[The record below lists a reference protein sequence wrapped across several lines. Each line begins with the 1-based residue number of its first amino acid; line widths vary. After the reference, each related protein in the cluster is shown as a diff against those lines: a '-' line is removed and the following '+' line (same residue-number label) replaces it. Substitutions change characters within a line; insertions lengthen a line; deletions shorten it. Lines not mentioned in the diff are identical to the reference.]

1 MAERRPPGRPPLQR
15 GAPSVSVTLRV
26 PAAQY
31 DRLYQQAQAARVDN
45 LSEFLRRRL
54 ADDGDADDRDDY

>member
-15 GAPSVSVTLRV
+15 GAPSVGLNIRL

-45 LSEFLRRRL
+45 LSAFIRQRL
-54 ADDGDADDRDDY
+54 EAGDDDDSDED